1 MVWNGSRCLLSYYL
15 SESDFEYELLVII
28 QTLLSYELNAVTSDS
43 TLEGNLRQVTHV
55 GTVWSRE
62 NVNQDVKCVSIQL
75 SGTSIGEN
83 VMYEQRIIAKQV
95 KAFLDILIL
104 AILNGNS
111 MHGYKI
117 VANIHKEFGILL
129 SPASIY
135 PLLHSLENKKLI
147 EAYSNKGK
155 TIYNVTSKG
164 KENFRKKF
172 TDYKLSIQ
180 IMTNFI
186 KNHGETP

>member
-1 MVWNGSRCLLSYYL
+1 
-15 SESDFEYELLVII
+15 
-28 QTLLSYELNAVTSDS
+28 
-43 TLEGNLRQVTHV
+43 
-55 GTVWSRE
+55 
-62 NVNQDVKCVSIQL
+62 
-75 SGTSIGEN
+75 
-83 VMYEQRIIAKQV
+83 MYEQRVIEKQV
-95 KAFLDILIL
+95 KAFLDILVL
-104 AILNGNS
+104 AILNGTS

-135 PLLHSLENKKLI
+135 PLLHNLENKKLI

-155 TIYNVTSKG
+155 TVYTVTSNG
-164 KENFRKKF
+164 KEKFEKKF

-186 KNHGETP
+186 KKHGETP

>member
-1 MVWNGSRCLLSYYL
+1 M
-15 SESDFEYELLVII
+15 
-28 QTLLSYELNAVTSDS
+28 
-43 TLEGNLRQVTHV
+43 
-55 GTVWSRE
+55 
-62 NVNQDVKCVSIQL
+62 NQDVKCVSIQL

-186 KNHGETP
+186 KKHGETP